1 MSAIEALELEGKELP
16 TSIFSPDFLVKRGW
30 CTVAEGRR
38 GHSKPHEIY
47 YELHGED
54 KPTSTRL
61 LFIMGL
67 NNSSFAWHNQLSHF
81 SSLPGYSTLVFDNRG
96 VGHSDSPSGS
106 YKTSEM
112 AKDVEELLKH
122 VGWLSDSEGDIT
134 RLNVVGVSMGGMI
147 ALELALLIPQQIHTL
162 LLTSTKAG
170 SSSLPDIPSYASLR
184 MFGLLTTG
192 TVKTPEDQVAL
203 VAETL
208 FPKEYLDEVIEEE
221 GEWKGKTRREMV
233 EADFLHRYNIGKRQP
248 LSGRL
253 GQLAAVLS
261 HRVSASRL
269 NQLATSLPS
278 TSRIAIIHGTEDN
291 LIHVNRG
298 KELHK
303 GLPGSTLKIVQGGGH
318 ALPSQ
323 ITKEYNEWIKGNIE
337 RTI

>member
-16 TSIFSPDFLVKRGW
+16 TSIFSQDSLVNRGW
-30 CTVAEGRR
+30 CTVAKGRK
-38 GHSKPHEIY
+38 GHNEPHEIY
-47 YELHGED
+47 FELHGED

-81 SSLPGYSTLVFDNRG
+81 SSLPGYSTLVLDNRG
-96 VGHSDSPSGS
+96 VGHSDSPGGA

-112 AKDVEELLKH
+112 AKDVEELLNH
-122 VGWLSDSEGDIT
+122 VGWLAEAEGEVAK
-134 RLNVVGVSMGGMI
+134 LNVVGVSMGGMI
-147 ALELALLIPQQIHTL
+147 ALELALLIPQHIHTL

-184 MFGLLTTG
+184 MFSLLTTG
-192 TVKTPEDQVAL
+192 MVKTPEDQVAL

-208 FPKEYLDEVIEEE
+208 FPKEYLDEIIQEE
-221 GEWKGKTRREMV
+221 GEWKGKKRREMV

-248 LSGRL
+248 LTGRL

-261 HRVSASRL
+261 HRVSESRL
-269 NQLATSLPS
+269 NQLANSLAS

-298 KELHK
+298 RELHK
-303 GLPGSTLKIVQGGGH
+303 GLTGSTLKIVEGGGH

-323 ITKEYNEWIKGNIE
+323 ITKEYNDWIQDNIE
-337 RTI
+337 RTV